1 MVNPS
6 PPDVPSGLHL
16 KGNFIF
22 RLHRHG
28 ILHGLR
34 AATPSPPMRIL
45 VAALV
50 LLSAPVLAQPQAP
63 AKPSSFFRQLLETR
77 YFNAGRPVGVNVT
90 PDEQTLF
97 FLRNSATSNALSLH
111 AFDVATGQTRE
122 LLTPESL
129 LQGAEE
135 TLTPEEKSRR
145 ERMRMTA
152 RGFTSYALSEDGEK
166 LLMGLS
172 GKLYVVARATGKV
185 TELKTGPGVIDPRL
199 SSDGAQVAYVREHDV
214 YRLDLATNTERRITQ
229 GGTAEKT
236 HGLAEFIAQEE
247 MYRFT
252 GYWWS
257 PDGKALA
264 YTESDTSGVEKLSL
278 TDPRNPEQGAQQLSY
293 PRAGKANARVR
304 LGVIPVTGGKTT
316 WVSWDAEKY
325 PYLATVRWPAKGPL
339 TLLVQNRAQ
348 TEELLL
354 AVDVKT
360 GRTRTLLVERDEAWL
375 TLDQTFPW
383 WLDDGSGFLWSTER
397 NGAPELELRD
407 ATGKL
412 VRSLVP
418 PDAGFETLVG
428 YVEKE
433 GTVYFLGGTNSTER
447 YLWRVKPGDK
457 PTRVTTGGPALESA
471 RISKRG
477 GLLVVT
483 SEGPKSMRSTVVL
496 KSDGTRVGELPSVAK
511 EPPFQP
517 RLEVRHVGKERY
529 PTALLRPRDA
539 KPGVKLPVI
548 VEIYAGPGTAMV
560 RQSMAANLT
569 AQWMADQ
576 GFLVVKLDGRGAS
589 STADAK
595 LRKPKYHFAQTLMD
609 EQVAALRA
617 LAAEVPELDLNR
629 VGITGASNGGY
640 MSALAVLTRPDVF
653 KAAVAVSAVTD
664 WRDYDT
670 HLTERFL
677 GLPDEHPEAY
687 AQSSLL
693 THVKPGQPMGKLL
706 VIHGTADDNVFF
718 FHALKLSDALLRA
731 GQPHDFLPLSG
742 MTHMVSDPLVAE
754 RVGEAT
760 LRYFKQHL

>member
-1 MVNPS
+1 
-6 PPDVPSGLHL
+6 
-16 KGNFIF
+16 
-22 RLHRHG
+22 
-28 ILHGLR
+28 
-34 AATPSPPMRIL
+34 MRIL
-45 VAALV
+45 LTALV
-50 LLSAPVLAQPQAP
+50 LLSAPVLAQPP
-63 AKPSSFFRQLLETR
+63 SPPKPESVPKPTSFFRQLQETR
-77 YFNAGRPVGVNVT
+77 SFNSGRPVGATVT

-111 AFDVATGQTRE
+111 AFDVATGQSRE

-135 TLTPEEKSRR
+135 TLTPEEKARR
-145 ERMRMTA
+145 ERMRMNS
-152 RGFTSYALSEDGEK
+152 RGFSNYTLSDDGKK

-172 GKLYVVARATGKV
+172 GKLFLVERASGKV

-199 SSDGAQVAYVREHDV
+199 SSDGTQVAYVREHDV
-214 YRLDLATNTERRITQ
+214 YRLDLATNTERRVTK

-247 MYRFT
+247 MYRFS

-257 PDGKALA
+257 PDAKALA
-264 YTESDTSGVEKLSL
+264 YTESDTSGVEKLSISD
-278 TDPRNPEQGAQQLSY
+278 TGNPAQGAQQLSY

-316 WVSWDAEKY
+316 WVNWDAEKY

-339 TLLVQNRAQ
+339 TLLVQNRHQ
-348 TEELLL
+348 TEEVLL

-360 GRTRTLLVERDEAWL
+360 GRTTPLLVEKDDAWL
-375 TLDQTFPW
+375 ELDQTFPH
-383 WLDDGSGFLWSTER
+383 WLEDGSGFLWGTER

-418 PDAGFETLVG
+418 PDAGFGGLVG

-433 GTVYFLGGTNSTER
+433 ETVYFVGGTNSAER
-447 YLWRVKPGDK
+447 YVWRARRGDK

-471 RISKRG
+471 RLSPRG

-496 KSDGTRVGELPSVAK
+496 KADGTRVGELPSIAK

-517 RLEVRHVGKERY
+517 RLEVRQVGKERFQ
-529 PTALLRPRDA
+529 TSLVRPRDA

-560 RQSMAANLT
+560 RQSMASHLT

-576 GFLVVKLDGRGAS
+576 GFLVVRLDGRGAS
-589 STADAK
+589 PTADAK
-595 LRKPKYHFAQTLMD
+595 LRKPKYDFPKVLMD

-629 VGITGASNGGY
+629 VGITGGSHGGY

-677 GLPDEHPEAY
+677 GLPDEHPDAY

-693 THVKPGQPMGKLL
+693 THVKAGQPMGKLL

-718 FHALKLSDALLRA
+718 FHALKLSDALFRA
-731 GQPHDFLPLSG
+731 GQSHEFLPLSG
-742 MTHMVSDPLVAE
+742 MTHMVYSDPQVTE
-754 RVGEAT
+754 RLWEHT
-760 LRYFKQHL
+760 MRYFKQHL